1 MLRLLRRQQTRLET
15 VEADPAGAFPPDTI
29 WLDLCDPTREEE
41 QAVEAALGLPL
52 PTRHDMQE
60 IETSSRLFQARGASF
75 MTAVVLAHAKENPAL
90 VPVTFVLLGSRL
102 VTIRYDRPSAM
113 EIYSGELDHEPEA
126 CADGPAV
133 FLGLLGA
140 IIDRAAD
147 ILEDTSAEVEAVS
160 QEIFRRHAKTEN
172 FTRLLSRLGRAQSL
186 DGKSRASLISLTR
199 ILGYSGLTEAFAED
213 KERKSRLRS
222 LQRDVQSLAEHGGRL
237 SADITFL
244 LDAALGL
251 INVEQNA
258 IIKIFSVASVVFL
271 PPTLLASV
279 YGMNFK
285 HMPELD
291 WMGGYPFAI
300 GLMVVSM
307 LIPLWWFKRK
317 GWL

>member
-1 MLRLLRRQQTRLET
+1 MLRLLRRNNPRLEPVEPGPGWT
-15 VEADPAGAFPPDTI
+15 VPADAV

-41 QAVEAALGLPL
+41 LAVEGSLGLLL
-52 PTRHDMQE
+52 PTQHDMAE
-60 IETSSRLFQARGASF
+60 IETSSRLYQAGGASF
-75 MTAVVLAHAKENPAL
+75 MTAVVLAHAKQDPVL
-90 VPVTFVLLGSRL
+90 VPVTFVLFENRL
-102 VTIRYDRPSAM
+102 ITIRYDRPSAL
-113 EIYSGELDHEPEA
+113 EIYSGDLGHAPEA
-126 CADGPAV
+126 CGDGAGV

-140 IIDRAAD
+140 IVDRIAD
-147 ILEDTSAEVEAVS
+147 ILEETSAEVEAVS
-160 QEIFRRHAKTEN
+160 RHIFRRQAKTDT
-172 FTRLLSRLGRAQSL
+172 FTVLLGRLGRAQSL
-186 DGKSRASLISLTR
+186 DGKTRASLISLTR
-199 ILGYSGLTEAFAED
+199 ILGYSALSDGFERD
-213 KERKSRLRS
+213 KDHRSRLRT

-271 PPTLLASV
+271 PPTLVASI

-291 WMGGYPFAI
+291 WMGGYPMAL

-307 LIPLWWFKRK
+307 LIPLWWFRRK

>member
-1 MLRLLRRQQTRLET
+1 MLRLLRRHQARLEP
-15 VEADPAGAFPPDTI
+15 VEAERGWALPPDTV
-29 WLDLCDPTREEE
+29 WLDMINPSRDEEL
-41 QAVEAALGLPL
+41 AVEAAMGLLL
-52 PTRHDMQE
+52 PTQHDMAE
-60 IETSSRLFQARGASF
+60 IESSSRLYQDQGATF
-75 MTAVVLAHAKENPAL
+75 LTAVVLAHSKINPL
-90 VPVTFVLLGSRL
+90 LIPVTFVLFQDRL
-102 VTIRYDRPSAM
+102 ITIRYDQPSAF
-113 EIYSGELDHEPEA
+113 EIYSGELDHERQSCEDG
-126 CADGPAV
+126 ADV

-140 IIDRAAD
+140 IVDRVAD
-147 ILEDTSAEVEAVS
+147 ILEETSAEVESIS
-160 QEIFRRHAKTEN
+160 QEIFRRPGKTEA
-172 FTRLLSRLGRAQSL
+172 FSALLTRLGRAQSV
-186 DGKSRASLISLTR
+186 DAKTRASLISLTR
-199 ILGYSGLTEAFAED
+199 ILGYSSVAEVFAGEKD
-213 KERKSRLRS
+213 QKGRLRS
-222 LQRDVQSLAEHGGRL
+222 LQRDVQSLADHGGRL
-237 SADITFL
+237 SGDITFL

-271 PPTLLASV
+271 PPTLVASI

>member
-1 MLRLLRRQQTRLET
+1 MLRLLRRHQSRLEPVEPQAGWVLPPET
-15 VEADPAGAFPPDTI
+15 V

-41 QAVEAALGLPL
+41 LAVEGALGLLL
-52 PTRHDMQE
+52 PTQHDMAE
-60 IETSSRLFQARGASF
+60 IESSSRLYQEHGASF
-75 MTAVVLAHAKENPAL
+75 MTAVVLAHAKENPVL
-90 VPVTFVLLGSRL
+90 VPVTFVLFQDRL
-102 VTIRYDRPSAM
+102 ITIRYDRPSAL
-113 EIYSGELDHEPEA
+113 EIYSDEVEHEPET
-126 CADGPAV
+126 CGDGTDV

-140 IIDRAAD
+140 IIDRVAD

-160 QEIFRRHAKTEN
+160 QEIFRRQAKTDT
-172 FTRLLSRLGRAQSL
+172 FTRLLNRLGHAQSL
-186 DGKSRASLISLTR
+186 DGKTRASLISLTR
-199 ILGYSGLTEAFAED
+199 ILGYSGLTDAFEGD
-213 KERKSRLRS
+213 KEHRGRLRS

-237 SADITFL
+237 SGDITFL

-271 PPTLLASV
+271 PPTLVASV

-291 WMGGYPFAI
+291 WLGGYPFAL

>member
-1 MLRLLRRQQTRLET
+1 MLRLLRRHQTRLEPVEVAPAWSLPEDT
-15 VEADPAGAFPPDTI
+15 V

-41 QAVEAALGLPL
+41 LAVESALVLQL
-52 PTRHDMQE
+52 PTQHDMAE
-60 IETSSRLFQARGASF
+60 IETSSRLYQAHGATF
-75 MTAVVLAHAKENPAL
+75 MTAVVLAHAKEDPAL
-90 VPVTFVLLGSRL
+90 VPVTFVLFKQRL

-113 EIYSGELDHEPEA
+113 EIYAGEQGHEPES
-126 CADGPAV
+126 CGDGAAV
-133 FLGLLGA
+133 FLGLLGS
-140 IIDRAAD
+140 IIDRVAD
-147 ILEDTSAEVEAVS
+147 ILEETSAEVEAIS
-160 QEIFRRHAKTEN
+160 REIFRRQAKADT
-172 FTRLLSRLGRAQSL
+172 FTSLLGRLGRAQSL
-186 DGKSRASLISLTR
+186 DGKTRASLISLTR
-199 ILGYSGLTEAFAED
+199 ILGYSALTEGFASNKD
-213 KERKSRLRS
+213 QKSRLRS

-271 PPTLLASV
+271 PPTLVASI
-279 YGMNFK
+279 YGMNFR
-285 HMPELD
+285 HMPELN